1 MEYKVKEPG
10 LKGSAGK
17 DNKAYSEMGG
27 GSGSMKKGSSK
38 LDVLGGVKG
47 KDGSVYKDVENQKKQ
62 AGAE

>member
-10 LKGSAGK
+10 LKGSSGK
-17 DNKAYSEMGG
+17 DGKAYSEMGG

-38 LDVLGGVKG
+38 LDALGGVKG
-47 KDGSVYKDVENQKKQ
+47 KDGAQYKEVNNQKKQ